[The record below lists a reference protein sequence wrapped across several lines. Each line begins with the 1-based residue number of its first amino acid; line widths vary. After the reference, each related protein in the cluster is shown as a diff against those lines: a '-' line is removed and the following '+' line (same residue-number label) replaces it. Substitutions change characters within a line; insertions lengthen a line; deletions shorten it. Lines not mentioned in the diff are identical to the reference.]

1 MRPFRMSSRPLKR
14 IKKGANEA
22 NSAEYGQTKSQSN
35 HHRVKIVRILSY
47 SGLHFPAFGLNSE
60 RYSASVRI
68 HCKCGKMQTRI
79 IPNTD
84 TSYAAHFSK
93 LNQRFKRASK
103 YRTSIHTCQLRWIIQ
118 FIQGAT
124 LRTSSELPTINY
136 FHKKLHLRCLTGF

>member
-1 MRPFRMSSRPLKR
+1 MSSRPLKR
-14 IKKGANEA
+14 IKKEANEA
-22 NSAEYGQTKSQSN
+22 NSAEHGQTKSQSN

-93 LNQRFKRASK
+93 LNQRFKTASK
-103 YRTSIHTCQLRWIIQ
+103 YRTSIHTSQLRWII
-118 FIQGAT
+118 
-124 LRTSSELPTINY
+124 
-136 FHKKLHLRCLTGF
+136 